1 MGQYIITMPI
11 SENLALHQ
19 CRAKYVPDPETGGLR
34 LASIQK
40 ASRPIFNA
48 GFEQLFDKPTLKT
61 DEEIEAVA
69 SSPGELVK
77 RATRRAKERCFD
89 YILCNDLDVF
99 TTLTYSPDTADRE
112 SYEDVYKKLAVW
124 LSNRVQRR
132 GLRYVC
138 VPEYHADGKAIHFHM
153 LSTRDGLKLVDSGH
167 FKEGKKVYNVAD
179 WNWGFSTALLVDGE
193 DAREKVAKYIFKY
206 MGKQMGQKI
215 GGRYYL
221 SGGKLSEPLF
231 VYADDPAELGDV
243 AQAGYHKSCDGDWGS
258 FEEWSFL

>member
-1 MGQYIITMPI
+1 MAI
-11 SENLALHQ
+11 SENLALHK
-19 CRAKYVPDPETGGLR
+19 CRAKYVPDPENGGLR

-40 ASRPIFNA
+40 SSRPIFNE
-48 GFEQLFDKPTLKT
+48 GYELLSDRPKV
-61 DEEIEAVA
+61 EIEEDQEK
-69 SSPGELVK
+69 SSSEQELVK

-99 TTLTYSPDTADRE
+99 STLTYSPETADRE
-112 SYEDVYKKLAVW
+112 SYADVYKKLAVW

-153 LSTRDGLKLVDSGH
+153 LSTRDGLRLVDSGH
-167 FKEGKKVYNVAD
+167 FKEGKKVYNIDD
-179 WNWGFSTALLVDGE
+179 WKWGFSTALLVDGE

-221 SGGKLSEPLF
+221 SGGDLKEPFF
-231 VYADDPAELGDV
+231 VYSDDPAELGDV
-243 AQAGYHKSCDGDWGS
+243 DRAGYHKASDGDWGS